1 MLAEAAQDDADG
13 DAADADAEE
22 ADVVVVLLLA
32 MLLAKLCG
40 VTTGR
45 MLTEDAVTD
54 WPDEGG

>member
-13 DAADADAEE
+13 DAADAEAE
-22 ADVVVVLLLA
+22 ADVVVVLMLP

-45 MLTEDAVTD
+45 MLLIEDAVTD
-54 WPDEGG
+54 WPDAGG

>member
-1 MLAEAAQDDADG
+1 LLAEAAQDDADG

-54 WPDEGG
+54 WPDGGA